1 MANDMHTDGRDL
13 RSGTYDPIS
22 PAGKQQPHQ
31 VKDSPTAHEA
41 AQHGADVRSQ
51 PLAAI
56 IAEDARS
63 GGGTHQQKMDRA
75 KSAVS
80 GCDCRSERRS

>member
-31 VKDSPTAHEA
+31 VKDAPTAHEA
-41 AQHGADVRSQ
+41 AQHGADVRSH
-51 PLAAI
+51 PLP
-56 IAEDARS
+56 
-63 GGGTHQQKMDRA
+63 GTDDPIPEGLLR
-75 KSAVS
+75 
-80 GCDCRSERRS
+80 ERKGPLNSHTGRRPAD

>member
-13 RSGTYDPIS
+13 RSGTYDPIF

-31 VKDSPTAHEA
+31 VKEAPTAHEA

-51 PLAAI
+51 PLPGADDPI
-56 IAEDARS
+56 PEGLLR
-63 GGGTHQQKMDRA
+63 
-75 KSAVS
+75 
-80 GCDCRSERRS
+80 ERKGPLNSHTGRRPSD